1 MLHLNEQES
10 TKQTTG
16 DGIERT
22 GFIRSFYHGSSYYQF
37 KLLVNTLQIYTN
49 HFDGIL
55 IEKLEFESSQAHVHN
70 PWHGKPFCQL
80 DSYPFFLPILH
91 AHLITPVCFK
101 KN

>member
-16 DGIERT
+16 DGIEQT

-49 HFDGIL
+49 HFDGIP

-70 PWHGKPFCQL
+70 LGMENLSVNWTVTPFSFQY
-80 DSYPFFLPILH
+80 SMHIS
-91 AHLITPVCFK
+91 
-101 KN
+101 